1 MNKKPVAVVTGGN
14 RGMGLA
20 TCQELAEK
28 GFHVLLASR
37 DLASGKSAA
46 NTLSD
51 QGLSVEAVKL
61 EITSPSDIE
70 ALADYLRAIHGRV
83 DVLVNNAGIFIDGD
97 LDNPTSICDTD
108 VEVIRKTLEVNTIAP
123 MMLIR
128 ALLPL
133 MREADYGRIVNV
145 SSGMGQ
151 LSDMGG
157 RHPGYRISK
166 TALNAVTAIFAAELE
181 GGGIA
186 INAVCPGWVRTD
198 MGGSSAD
205 RSPEQGIDTAI
216 WLATLADASRSGGFY
231 RDRQL
236 IDW

>member
-1 MNKKPVAVVTGGN
+1 MNENPVAVVTGGN

-37 DLASGKSAA
+37 NLQSGKLAA
-46 NTLSD
+46 KALSD

-61 EITSPSDIE
+61 EMTAQTDIE
-70 ALADYLRAIHGRV
+70 AMADYLRATHGRV
-83 DVLVNNAGIFIDGD
+83 DVLVNNAGILIDGD
-97 LDNPTSICDTD
+97 LGNSTSICDAD

-123 MMLIR
+123 IMLIR

-133 MREADYGRIVNV
+133 MKQADYGRIINI

-166 TALNAVTAIFAAELE
+166 TALNAVTRIFAAELE

-198 MGGSSAD
+198 MGGSNAD
-205 RSPEQGIDTAI
+205 RSPEQGIDTAV
-216 WLATLADASRSGGFY
+216 WLATLADAGQSGGFY